1 MTLVLSPCAG
11 FGNRIRSL
19 CGGIILAKDL
29 GLTIE
34 HLWDGGE
41 YKTAAHHSAHFQH
54 IQETHDL
61 GYEHFFEPKINRY
74 RDKSISTYYN
84 EWNNTTGWFQY
95 QNYAYKKLKF
105 TDINLLSADTI
116 IKDSS
121 ICIETTQI
129 PFPISNQQYTETYK
143 EYFIPHEKYLNQ
155 LPTLQENTIG
165 ISIRNG
171 DDFRTYFTDCIVEE
185 KDLIPF
191 LQKFEQPVVLF
202 SDKKDYAKHLRTFL
216 KHPVEIP
223 FENNSIKEKDFL
235 EFLTLANC
243 SHIYGTKKSSFA
255 EEAALFRGA
264 SYTPIVIEKLNMP
277 EPDVN
282 ISEENKSR

>member
-1 MTLVLSPCAG
+1 MTLVLSPCGG

-19 CGGIILAKDL
+19 CGGVILAKEL

-34 HLWDGGE
+34 HLWDGGD
-41 YKTAAHHSAHFQH
+41 YKTAAHHSSDFQH

-61 GYEHFFEPKINRY
+61 GFEYFFEPKLSRY
-74 RDKSISTYYN
+74 TDKSISTYYN
-84 EWNNTTGWFQY
+84 QWNNSIGWFQY

-116 IKDSS
+116 IKGNS

-143 EYFIPHEKYLNQ
+143 KFFIPRESFVKQ
-155 LPTLQENTIG
+155 LPSLTKNTIG

-171 DDFRTYFTDCIVEE
+171 NDFRAYFPDCIVEE
-185 KDLIPF
+185 KDLILF
-191 LQKFEQPVVLF
+191 LQKFEEPVVLF
-202 SDKKDYAKHLRTFL
+202 SDEKDYAKRLKKFL
-216 KHPVEIP
+216 KNPVEIP
-223 FENNSIKEKDFL
+223 FENNSVKDNNFL

-243 SHIYGTKKSSFA
+243 SHIYGTNKSSFA

-264 SYTPIVIEKLNMP
+264 SYTPIVPPKN
-277 EPDVN
+277 
-282 ISEENKSR
+282 